1 MATSEFDMRQQRE
14 TYNGVLKLTGYTVL
28 AIIIILL
35 GLLFGVVAKAGW
47 SAIVAMFIALIAL
60 TILAAVRR

>member
-1 MATSEFDMRQQRE
+1 
-14 TYNGVLKLTGYTVL
+14 
-28 AIIIILL
+28 LL